1 MRKTVLTTIT
11 SLAEIDESVVFIGS
25 DLGPGVCDE
34 MRQRHPDRFLME
46 GISEQHLIG
55 FSAGLALEGYYVYV
69 NTIANF
75 FTRRAF
81 EQISLDLAL
90 NNANVCMIA
99 NGGGAVYAP
108 LGPTH
113 VATDDIGLMRLVPGT
128 MILAPC
134 DAHQAD
140 GLLTQIHREIRGPKY
155 FRLGKGGDP
164 DFTSKLE
171 LVDFIA
177 PVDMVSINSTRVDFW
192 IVCTGVTVELA
203 MNLRGQLMIR
213 GYEVNLTHFPV
224 IKPLDENKI
233 RLIEHVA
240 QHIIIIEEHYKYS
253 GFAMEIIGSVMRGGD
268 KRNLSKIINYG
279 FETVHFHTYGSQKEY
294 WEVNGLSANQVWLD
308 LVARGVV
315 DA

>member
-1 MRKTVLTTIT
+1 MRKAVLTTVT
-11 SLAEIDESVVFIGS
+11 SLAEIDESVIFIGS

-55 FSAGLALEGYYVYV
+55 FSAGLALEGYSVYI

-90 NNANVCMIA
+90 HHANVCMIA

-113 VATDDIGLMRLVPGT
+113 VALDDIGLMRLVPEAT
-128 MILAPC
+128 ILAPC

-140 GLLTQIHREIRGPKY
+140 GLLRQIHHEIEGPKY

-164 DFTSKLE
+164 DFTSKLGLLE
-171 LVDFIA
+171 FMA
-177 PVDMVSINSTRVDFW
+177 PVDLVLVDSAKVEFW
-192 IVCTGVTVELA
+192 VVCTGVTVDLA
-203 MNLRGQLMIR
+203 MNLRDQLMAY
-213 GYEVNLTHFPV
+213 GYNVNVSHFPT
-224 IKPLDENKI
+224 IKPLDEQKI
-233 RLIEHVA
+233 R
-240 QHIIIIEEHYKYS
+240 IIEVAAQNIIVLEEHHKYS
-253 GFAMEIIGSVMRGGD
+253 GFAMEIICSVMHRGD
-268 KRNLSKIINYG
+268 QRNLSKIINYG
-279 FETVHFHTYGSQKEY
+279 FETVHFQTYGSQKMF
-294 WEVNGLSANQVWLD
+294 WDVNGLSVSHIWMD
-308 LVARGVV
+308 LVARGVI